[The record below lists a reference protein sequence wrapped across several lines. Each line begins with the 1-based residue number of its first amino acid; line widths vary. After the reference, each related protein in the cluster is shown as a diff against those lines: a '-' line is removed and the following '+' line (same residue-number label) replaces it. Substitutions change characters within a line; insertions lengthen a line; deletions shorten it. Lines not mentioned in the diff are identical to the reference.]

1 MEQPKEA
8 DSEVHTTV
16 KHATTDL
23 LLVPQPS
30 EDPADPLNWN
40 MSKKIFILGIVSM
53 SAFIGVAQALANQ
66 SGFFVQAE
74 VYHKSPVQLTYSV
87 G

>member
-1 MEQPKEA
+1 MEQAKEV
-8 DSEVHTTV
+8 DSEAHTTV

-30 EDPADPLNWN
+30 EDPNDPLNWS
-40 MSKKIFILGIVSM
+40 MSKKIFILGIVSL

-66 SGFFVQAE
+66 SGFFVQAQ
-74 VYHKSPVQLTYSV
+74 VYHESPVQLTYSV
-87 G
+87 S